1 VILSTEEIGM
11 GDVGE
16 TDAAPT
22 DASATG
28 APSSAGGPGG
38 ATGAPTADADPSHW
52 PEQVAPAPLEGI
64 APSQDSAAPFRSVG
78 FRVSST
84 GYAASRGFRD
94 LLAPLGLDPREF
106 ALLRAVSF
114 AEGHSQQA
122 IGERLKIPPSRM
134 VAFVDALEE
143 RGLLERRQNPHDRR
157 ARELYLTA
165 SGRDLLDRAVAVA
178 VGHERN
184 LCADLSGEEREQL
197 LSLLQRVGER
207 LGVPADAHAAHSALT
222 DG

>member
-1 VILSTEEIGM
+1 MIFRMGGIGVGNIGE
-11 GDVGE
+11 GDAPPAG
-16 TDAAPT
+16 AA
-22 DASATG
+22 AAG
-28 APSSAGGPGG
+28 APSTAGPPDSAPRPH
-38 ATGAPTADADPSHW
+38 APDSDTGSRPD
-52 PEQVAPAPLEGI
+52 VAPAPLEGV

-84 GYAASRGFRD
+84 GYAVARGFRD
-94 LLAPLGLDPREF
+94 LLAPLGLEPRAF
-106 ALLRAVSF
+106 AVLRAVSF
-114 AEGHSQQA
+114 AEGQSQQA

-134 VAFVDALEE
+134 VAFLDALEE

-165 SGRDLLDRAVAVA
+165 NGRDLLHRAFAVA

-197 LSLLQRVGER
+197 LSLLERVGDR
-207 LGVPADAHAAHSALT
+207 LGVPADVHAAHSALA
-222 DG
+222 DE

>member
-1 VILSTEEIGM
+1 MGNIGERDTAPP
-11 GDVGE
+11 G
-16 TDAAPT
+16 AASLGTP
-22 DASATG
+22 SSPGGPTG
-28 APSSAGGPGG
+28 ARGVPASDSDTGP
-38 ATGAPTADADPSHW
+38 W
-52 PEQVAPAPLEGI
+52 PEVAPAPLEGA
-64 APSQDSAAPFRSVG
+64 APSQDSAAPFRSIG

-84 GYAASRGFRD
+84 GYAVARGFRD
-94 LLAPLGLDPREF
+94 LLAPLGLEPREF

-143 RGLLERRQNPHDRR
+143 RGLLERRQNRHDRR

-165 SGRDLLDRAVAVA
+165 NGRDLLDRAFAVA

-197 LSLLQRVGER
+197 LSLLQRVGDR
-207 LGVPADAHAAHSALT
+207 LGVPADVHAAHSALA
-222 DG
+222 DE